1 MGHPVFVSRLRHLTN
16 EVVISDKDVFSGELV
31 CDRTNFMGIE
41 DLKEPA
47 RLWAKVRYAH
57 RGQWCMVQRTGED
70 ELHAVFEEPVR
81 AVTPG
86 QAVVFYDGEY
96 VMAGGT
102 IRQSGPF

>member
-1 MGHPVFVSRLRHLTN
+1 MCS
-16 EVVISDKDVFSGELV
+16 SDL
-31 CDRTNFMGIE
+31 
-41 DLKEPA
+41 EPA

-57 RGQWCMVQRTGED
+57 RGQWCMAQRTGED